1 MGGSAKG
8 HNGVRSTMAHLQSDK
23 MSRLKFGIGR
33 PADRKQVANYVLSE
47 FDETESSLVEATIQS
62 SVELLM
68 MKFAHFIPGLKDS
81 ILQEEEHDIEQR

>member
-1 MGGSAKG
+1 
-8 HNGVRSTMAHLQSDK
+8 